1 MRELFSNKIVILLM
15 IIFGFIQGVFNT
27 LGTIVGEIASR
38 YGYST
43 VSKSNFL
50 NFIGRMMHLF
60 LGLCLSSEGS

>member
-50 NFIGRMMHLF
+50 NSIGRMMHLF